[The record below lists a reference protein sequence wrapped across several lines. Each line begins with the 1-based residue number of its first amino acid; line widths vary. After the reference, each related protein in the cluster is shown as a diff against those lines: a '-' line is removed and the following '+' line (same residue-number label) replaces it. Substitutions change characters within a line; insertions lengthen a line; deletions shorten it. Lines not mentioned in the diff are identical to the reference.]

1 MSASEQPPGRVL
13 VVGLRRSGL
22 AACAAIARIWPDT
35 RVRATDA
42 DPALDPGRHLPAG
55 VELVAWGD
63 DTVLEGVHAVI
74 KSPGVPGEAPPI
86 AHARAHGIP
95 VWSEVELA
103 GRVLPNPILG
113 VTGTN
118 GKTTTTELAGRMLAE
133 GGVAVEVA
141 GNVGRPVTDL
151 VGRIAPDTWIACELS
166 SFQLEDIDRLRC
178 RVAVVLNITPDH
190 LDRHGTIEEYQ
201 RCKLRILENQVE
213 GDTAVL
219 NRADGR
225 LRAADLPGAGRR
237 VWIDPDEPRAIDWEH
252 ARLRGRHNLENAL
265 AATAAARAAGVSAED
280 CDRAL
285 RAFEPPPHRME
296 QVAEAGGVAFVND
309 SKATNPDAAIKAL
322 TAFDGGVRLIL
333 GGSLKGARFGEVA
346 EAVATGPVASVYLIG
361 AASGEIAAALEREQ
375 VGARRC
381 GTLEV
386 AVRAAAAD
394 AEPGDTVLLS
404 PACAS
409 FDQFRDFEHRGDE
422 FRRLAREVAGGG

>member
-1 MSASEQPPGRVL
+1 MTASDQPERVL

-22 AACAAIARIWPDT
+22 AAAAAVT
-35 RVRATDA
+35 RVWPGTRIRATDA
-42 DPALDPGRHLPAG
+42 DPGLEPGRHLPAG

-86 AHARAHGIP
+86 ARARANGIP

-103 GRVLPNPILG
+103 GRLLPNPILG

-133 GGVAVEVA
+133 GGLDVEVA

-151 VGRIAPDTWIACELS
+151 VGRVDPRTWISCELS
-166 SFQLEDIDRLRC
+166 SFQLEDVDRLRC
-178 RVAVVLNITPDH
+178 RVAIVLNITPDH
-190 LDRHGTIEEYQ
+190 LDRHGTIEEYE
-201 RCKLRILENQVE
+201 RCKLRILENQVA

-219 NRADGR
+219 NRADAR
-225 LRAADLPGAGRR
+225 LRAAALPGAGER
-237 VWIDPDEPRAIDWEH
+237 VWIDPDHPEAIDWDH

-265 AATAAARAAGVSAED
+265 AAAAAARAAGVSAEA

-285 RAFEPPPHRME
+285 REFEAPPHRLE

-333 GGSLKGARFGEVA
+333 GGSLKGARFAKLA

-361 AASGEIAAALEREQ
+361 AAASEIAAALEREQ
-375 VGARRC
+375 VPARRC
-381 GTLEV
+381 GTLAA

-394 AEPGDTVLLS
+394 AGPGDTVLLS

-409 FDQFRDFEHRGDE
+409 FDQFRDFEQRGDE
-422 FRRLAREVAGGG
+422 FGRLAREVAGGG